1 MTFGLGMVVPDL
13 LDYVPG
19 YVMATFI
26 WNENRAPIPT
36 TVTAVVVLVL
46 VIFLPG
52 RIRRRWRQLPKERR
66 EGRRVLLVFAAGAGL
81 VLGAADAELVVALA
95 GAGEVIR
102 VVPLWCSS
110 TAGRSLSG
118 ESRPGC
124 AAGSRPGGGPRP
136 TSPSRHRAVLRS

>member
-1 MTFGLGMVVPDL
+1 MTFGLGMVVPYL
-13 LDYVPG
+13 LVYVPG

-81 VLGAADAELVVALA
+81 VLGAAFMMPSWWLHWLA
-95 GAGEVIR
+95 PVR
-102 VVPLWCSS
+102 
-110 TAGRSLSG
+110 
-118 ESRPGC
+118 
-124 AAGSRPGGGPRP
+124 
-136 TSPSRHRAVLRS
+136 